1 MKGAMLLGTLKK
13 KKAAADFYL
22 MHWLPYCGSDEL
34 GKSQTVSL
42 QVTSQSQ
49 CPDILWPSNEP
60 LNWRRGN

>member
-1 MKGAMLLGTLKK
+1 
-13 KKAAADFYL
+13 